1 MMTRG
6 KVGKMLG
13 GDQRV
18 DLLAVYLSALIH
30 DFEHK
35 GVNNQYLITTG
46 DELALRY
53 NDHSPMENHHIAA
66 AFQLLL
72 HDETNFFT
80 NTNSK
85 VREVIRRYVIELVL
99 ATDMKQAGVAAAL
112 PCCSQQPPQPSPHC
126 QLPSPAQHWHHF
138 AFNSMFNNKTPTLLS
153 CIVGAHEAE
162 TSPVLMG
169 APSCRHPSLPG
180 HGPELGKPLGE
191 HPSPQVSGSLPT
203 PPPLGSMGNKGQGV
217 MDDDLRLLTLQM
229 VMKVSDL
236 GHLAHAKDVHRRWVQ
251 LLEEELFRQGDL
263 EVAAGLPV
271 SPLMDR
277 TKAGVTRSQAGF
289 FSLVCLPQ
297 LQAFTTVFSGC
308 QPMLDQAR
316 ENNQMW
322 LEEARLQ
329 GEASPAPGL
338 SGSPSRRYG
347 PAVLPLMLSKADDG
361 EDSSSSSSSSSD
373 ACCGG
378 EGRG

>member
-1 MMTRG
+1 MAEDGWLFDAFQLAEVSQGRPLSTLAFALLRRMHLIAHFQLSEARLARFLCAIEDGYPSNPYHCRTHAADVLRTVHCMMTRG

-66 AFQLLL
+66 AFQLML

-99 ATDMKQAGVAAAL
+99 ATDMKQAG
-112 PCCSQQPPQPSPHC
+112 
-126 QLPSPAQHWHHF
+126 
-138 AFNSMFNNKTPTLLS
+138 
-153 CIVGAHEAE
+153 
-162 TSPVLMG
+162 
-169 APSCRHPSLPG
+169 
-180 HGPELGKPLGE
+180 
-191 HPSPQVSGSLPT
+191 SLPT
-203 PPPLGSMGNKGQGV
+203 PPPLANMGNKGQGV

-347 PAVLPLMLSKADDG
+347 PVVLPPMLSKADDG
-361 EDSSSSSSSSSD
+361 EE
-373 ACCGG
+373 AATAPVTPAVVERAEG
-378 EGRG
+378 EEAGAAEGQRK